1 MFYIH
6 IKFQKGEGIVMKAYI
21 MHTLVEKVAIVV
33 TCTYE
38 AEYNQYF

>member
-1 MFYIH
+1 
-6 IKFQKGEGIVMKAYI
+6 MKAYI

-38 AEYNQYF
+38 AEYNQFFLLVTHL